1 MGFLTRDVFEN
12 ANSFEEA
19 KDSLSKNSLI
29 APVYFILGGT
39 RAGEVCM
46 YLESCNCYL
55 NVKNSHAKCWMVWK
69 VYVEMD

>member
-19 KDSLSKNSLI
+19 KDSLSKNQLI

-39 RAGEVCM
+39 KAAEVCT
-46 YLESCNCYL
+46 
-55 NVKNSHAKCWMVWK
+55 
-69 VYVEMD
+69 